1 MSYNEY
7 LAENKR
13 LLPVLPICA
22 KIRYQ
27 RAMH

>member
-13 LLPVLPICA
+13 LLHALPICA